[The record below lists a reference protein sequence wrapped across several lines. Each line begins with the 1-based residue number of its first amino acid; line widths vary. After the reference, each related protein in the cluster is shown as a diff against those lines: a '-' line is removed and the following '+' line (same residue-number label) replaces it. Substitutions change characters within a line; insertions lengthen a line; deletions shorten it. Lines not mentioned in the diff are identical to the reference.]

1 MASSEDKLEINLV
14 LPDLL
19 GEPPRERLSAGE
31 LRIVA
36 SMRHRASTNVDALL
50 ELLREADLE
59 GSRDGMLF
67 KSLLLL
73 LGRRRKVG
81 LNLVD
86 PDSRGK
92 IRMSFSLP
100 VALFRYL
107 CEHPMGV
114 VLNADSE
121 TLALEVGVPRVLI
134 ERLKK
139 DLTIVKIVLAY
150 QGVAAGERRLFEL
163 GN

>member
-1 MASSEDKLEINLV
+1 
-14 LPDLL
+14 
-19 GEPPRERLSAGE
+19 
-31 LRIVA
+31 
-36 SMRHRASTNVDALL
+36 
-50 ELLREADLE
+50 
-59 GSRDGMLF
+59 MLF

-121 TLALEVGVPRVLI
+121 TLAREVGYPRVLI

-150 QGVAAGERRLFEL
+150 QGVAAGEEKAFRAWQLERVPLWLAAIRKAEFVGGRVTNSVL
-163 GN
+163 ARPHSVIQRTRSCWTSD